1 MFYICWFWFQL
12 GHVFS
17 DMEMAATGISSSM
30 TPTSA
35 FQLGH
40 VFSDMEIRLGKKEVE
55 LLDRFQLGHVFSDME
70 MPKSMAK

>member
-1 MFYICWFWFQL
+1 M
-12 GHVFS
+12 
-17 DMEMAATGISSSM
+17 M
-30 TPTSA
+30 